1 MFANRRSS
9 QKPDESFYAEFKQ
22 RFSRGSPITVS
33 ADQGQGVPVTSQLG
47 STAIDEAIVDPQDTH
62 RYVRSP
68 CLNLPSAPS
77 PHVSD
82 TIMSPQSALPA
93 LEEKQPELTN
103 DYFNSAFENVDDGK
117 DAGATPKTFGDAW
130 RLTPS
135 IMDPNSNL
143 FSAFANQGPV
153 YYTPTPG
160 GFNTFYHSSAA
171 GDLHTP
177 GMGMNTPLSMPHS
190 MHGLQASDS
199 MHFGHFNPH
208 LLHPQ
213 QMFQDPYQVQPQHHP
228 QQQQQHLQPPQQT
241 FAPPSHFIHQDSG
254 YAAIDDGSNKTTPN
268 QNEIASMHNS
278 LTAPP
283 IQQRD
288 SGVSMSGFSSGEK
301 YGHATQNPSASAEG
315 DRFRYHTT
323 LNAPTAMVR
332 SADEIP
338 VTYLNKGQ
346 AYTMSI
352 YDTISPTT
360 ATNLRY
366 RTYVRISFED
376 EQQRAKTGA
385 CWQLWREGRGSNE
398 AHQRG
403 GRLLAVEYV
412 DPNQGGDDELRKPQ
426 VELEKASFD
435 GFVVNWHP
443 SNRANGVADC
453 SISVRFNFLSTDF
466 SHSKGVKGI
475 PVRLCAKT
483 ELLTSLPNVS
493 SSEAEVCF
501 AKVKLFRDHGA
512 ERKLSNDIAHVKKS
526 IEKLK
531 QQISQAE
538 AGIGT
543 VGKRKRSG
551 SMAKG
556 AASRSRL
563 MKHKRSWSADSDA
576 ETGRASAEEDL
587 HTKLLG
593 LQDMFSSTRPMSV
606 LYLRGDAEDDPD
618 LYPVKIAGG
627 DDVKVLNRSE
637 TWESKHSGSESPRSN
652 GESPTPSSIS
662 VTPKRRFSELQASTI
677 VEEDEEEEQKEE
689 SSCKK
694 PKLDRSA
701 SPERSTR
708 PIKREV
714 EATKDN
720 IYALDVDDSYKP
732 PPERPIKPGMSREPC
747 STRSTDKK
755 SVACFYVKEMNSTKP
770 YYRAVYL
777 VRRTVRD
784 LINGIS
790 EKFGIDPNR
799 VTQVTHINAKGLR
812 IIVDEDVVREVPEGQ
827 DMVVEFAPVTTE
839 HPDKQ
844 QHEIDPLVLVD
855 GDLPSITTAI
865 SDPLEMWLNY

>member
-1 MFANRRSS
+1 MFAHRRSS
-9 QKPDESFYAEFKQ
+9 QKPDETFYAEFKQ
-22 RFSRGSPITVS
+22 RFSSRGSPGIGSV
-33 ADQGQGVPVTSQLG
+33 DQGQAVPVTSQLG
-47 STAIDEAIVDPQDTH
+47 STAITEALVDPLDAH
-62 RYVRSP
+62 RYVSSLASTTFKHSTRSLLSAFGFTSITDMSP
-68 CLNLPSAPS
+68 PSAP
-77 PHVSD
+77 P
-82 TIMSPQSALPA
+82 LP
-93 LEEKQPELTN
+93 LERQPDLTD

-117 DAGATPKTFGDAW
+117 DAAATPKPFTDQW

-199 MHFGHFNPH
+199 MHFGHFNPNM
-208 LLHPQ
+208 LHPHH
-213 QMFQDPYQVQPQHHP
+213 MFHDPYQVQQQHHP
-228 QQQQQHLQPPQQT
+228 QQQHLQQPQPN

-254 YAAIDDGSNKTTPN
+254 YAAIDDSSNKTTPN
-268 QNEIASMHNS
+268 QNDMAGMHGG
-278 LTAPP
+278 LVPPP

-288 SGVSMSGFSSGEK
+288 SGVSLSGYNAGDK
-301 YGHATQNPSASAEG
+301 YGNATQHMPATAEG

-352 YDTISPTT
+352 FDTVPPSTSTT
-360 ATNLRY
+360 IRY

-376 EQQRAKTGA
+376 EQQRAKSGA

-412 DPNQGGDDELRKPQ
+412 DPNQGGDEEIRKSQ

-435 GFVVNWHP
+435 GFVVNWYP
-443 SNRANGVADC
+443 NNRTNGVADC

-483 ELLTSLPNVS
+483 ELLTDLPSVS
-493 SSEAEVCF
+493 SNDPEVCF

-538 AGIGT
+538 AGMGT

-563 MKHKRSWSADSDA
+563 MKHNRSWSADSEA
-576 ETGRASAEEDL
+576 EINRGSAEEDL
-587 HTKLLG
+587 HTRLLG
-593 LQDMFSSTRPMSV
+593 LQDMFSSTRPISV
-606 LYLRGDAEDDPD
+606 LYLRGEAEDDPD
-618 LYPVKIAGG
+618 LFPVKISGG
-627 DDVKVLNRSE
+627 DEIKPLGHSE
-637 TWESKHSGSESPRSN
+637 TWESKQSISESPRSN
-652 GESPTPSSIS
+652 GDSPTPSSIS

-677 VEEDEEEEQKEE
+677 VEEDEDEDEEEKEQ
-689 SSCKK
+689 SSAKK
-694 PKLDRSA
+694 PKLDRSI
-701 SPERSTR
+701 SPEPNSRA
-708 PIKREV
+708 IKREGANSNDDV
-714 EATKDN
+714 F
-720 IYALDVDDSYKP
+720 ALDVDDSYKP
-732 PPERPIKPGMSREPC
+732 PPERPIRPGMSPVLL
-747 STRSTDKK
+747 SS
-755 SVACFYVKEMNSTKP
+755 
-770 YYRAVYL
+770 
-777 VRRTVRD
+777 
-784 LINGIS
+784 S
-790 EKFGIDPNR
+790 EKSTNQLQWHAFTSKRCI
-799 VTQVTHINAKGLR
+799 
-812 IIVDEDVVREVPEGQ
+812 
-827 DMVVEFAPVTTE
+827 
-839 HPDKQ
+839 
-844 QHEIDPLVLVD
+844 
-855 GDLPSITTAI
+855 LPSHTIEQSILSAGRSATSSTVSPKSSA
-865 SDPLEMWLNY
+865 

>member
-1 MFANRRSS
+1 MTM
-9 QKPDESFYAEFKQ
+9 
-22 RFSRGSPITVS
+22 SP
-33 ADQGQGVPVTSQLG
+33 
-47 STAIDEAIVDPQDTH
+47 
-62 RYVRSP
+62 
-68 CLNLPSAPS
+68 PSAP
-77 PHVSD
+77 
-82 TIMSPQSALPA
+82 QALDD
-93 LEEKQPELTN
+93 KQPELTE
-103 DYFNSAFENVDDGK
+103 DYFNSAFENVDDVK
-117 DAGATPKTFGDAW
+117 DAVTSPKTFGDQW

-190 MHGLQASDS
+190 LHGLQAADS

-213 QMFQDPYQVQPQHHP
+213 HMFQDPYQVQQQHQQQ
-228 QQQQQHLQPPQQT
+228 QQQQQHLQQAQN

-254 YAAIDDGSNKTTPN
+254 YAAIDDVSNKTTPN
-268 QNEIASMHNS
+268 QNEMAGMHS
-278 LTAPP
+278 GLTAPP

-288 SGVSMSGFSSGEK
+288 SGVSISGFASADK
-301 YGHATQNPSASAEG
+301 YGNTTQHLPSSVEG
-315 DRFRYHTT
+315 DRFRFHTT
-323 LNAPTAMVR
+323 LNAPTAMIR

-352 YDTISPTT
+352 YDTVPPTT

-403 GRLLAVEYV
+403 GKLLAVEYV
-412 DPNQGGDDELRKPQ
+412 DPNQGGDEETRKPQ

-443 SNRANGVADC
+443 NNRANGVADC

-483 ELLTSLPNVS
+483 ELLTSLPSGS

-538 AGIGT
+538 AGIGA

-556 AASRSRL
+556 AASRSKL
-563 MKHKRSWSADSDA
+563 TKHKRSWSADSDA
-576 ETGRASAEEDL
+576 EMGRASAEEDL

-618 LYPVKIAGG
+618 LFPVKIAGG
-627 DDVKVLNRSE
+627 EESRVLDRSE
-637 TWESKHSGSESPRSN
+637 TWESKQSGSESPRSN
-652 GESPTPSSIS
+652 AESPTTSSASI
-662 VTPKRRFSELQASTI
+662 TPKRKFSELQASTI
-677 VEEDEEEEQKEE
+677 VEEEEEEEQEKEQ

-694 PKLDRSA
+694 AKLDRSS
-701 SPERSTR
+701 SPERPSQA
-708 PIKREV
+708 IKREA
-714 EATKDN
+714 ESFKDN
-720 IYALDVDDSYKP
+720 IFALDVDDDYKP
-732 PPERPIKPGMSREPC
+732 PPERPVKPGKSRKTLDLE
-747 STRSTDKK
+747 STNERI
-755 SVACFYVKEMNSTKP
+755 VACFYVREMDSSKP

-790 EKFGIDPNR
+790 EKFGTDPNR

-812 IIVDEDVVREVPEGQ
+812 IVVDEDVVREVPEGQ
-827 DMVVEFAPVTTE
+827 DMIVEFAPVTAE
-839 HPDKQ
+839 HPFKH
-844 QHEIDPLVLVD
+844 QHETDPPTVVD
-855 GDLPSITTAI
+855 GDLPTMSTTI

>member
-9 QKPDESFYAEFKQ
+9 QKPDESFYADFKQ
-22 RFSRGSPITVS
+22 RFSSRGSPSTGS
-33 ADQGQGVPVTSQLG
+33 ADQSQGVPVTSQLG
-47 STAIDEAIVDPQDTH
+47 STAITEAIVDPQDTH
-62 RYVRSP
+62 RYVPSS
-68 CLNLPSAPS
+68 CLSLSLAPS
-77 PHVSD
+77 LLASN
-82 TIMSPQSALPA
+82 TIMSPPPA
-93 LEEKQPELTN
+93 PHTLIKRQPELTD
-103 DYFNSAFENVDDGK
+103 DYFNSAFDNVDHDGK
-117 DAGATPKTFGDAW
+117 DTGTTPKPFGDQW

-208 LLHPQ
+208 MLHPH
-213 QMFQDPYQVQPQHHP
+213 QMFQDPYQVQSQHHAQQQHHL
-228 QQQQQHLQPPQQT
+228 QQQQQQQT

-254 YAAIDDGSNKTTPN
+254 YAAIDDTSNKTTPSHN
-268 QNEIASMHNS
+268 DMTSMHNG
-278 LTAPP
+278 LAPPP

-288 SGVSMSGFSSGEK
+288 SGVSMSGYNSTDKFI
-301 YGHATQNPSASAEG
+301 HATQHMPTSTDG

-323 LNAPTAMVR
+323 LNAPTAMIR
-332 SADEIP
+332 STDEIP

-352 YDTISPTT
+352 YDTVPPTT
-360 ATNLRY
+360 STNLKY

-376 EQQRAKTGA
+376 EQQRAKSGA

-412 DPNQGGDDELRKPQ
+412 DPNQGGDDEIRKPQ

-443 SNRANGVADC
+443 TNRTNGVADC

-483 ELLTSLPNVS
+483 ELVTDLPNVS
-493 SSEAEVCF
+493 SNDAEVCF

-556 AASRSRL
+556 AASRSKL

-576 ETGRASAEEDL
+576 ELSRGSAEEDL
-587 HTKLLG
+587 HSRLLG
-593 LQDMFSSTRPMSV
+593 LQDMFSSTRPLSV
-606 LYLRGDAEDDPD
+606 LYLRGEAEDDPD

-627 DDVKVLNRSE
+627 DEVKALNRSE
-637 TWESKHSGSESPRSN
+637 TWESKQSGSESPRSN
-652 GESPTPSSIS
+652 GDSPTPSSLS
-662 VTPKRRFSELQASTI
+662 ATPKRRFSELQASTI
-677 VEEDEEEEQKEE
+677 LEEEEEEEEKEQ
-689 SSCKK
+689 SSAKK
-694 PKLDRSA
+694 PRLDKDA
-701 SPERSTR
+701 SPDVNSR
-708 PIKREV
+708 PIKREG
-714 EATKDN
+714 ASSNDN
-720 IYALDVDDSYKP
+720 VYALDVDDDYKP
-732 PPERPIKPGMSREPC
+732 PPERPIKPGMSICALVSSQKTNGEQLHA
-747 STRSTDKK
+747 ST
-755 SVACFYVKEMNSTKP
+755 
-770 YYRAVYL
+770 
-777 VRRTVRD
+777 
-784 LINGIS
+784 
-790 EKFGIDPNR
+790 
-799 VTQVTHINAKGLR
+799 
-812 IIVDEDVVREVPEGQ
+812 
-827 DMVVEFAPVTTE
+827 
-839 HPDKQ
+839 
-844 QHEIDPLVLVD
+844 
-855 GDLPSITTAI
+855 
-865 SDPLEMWLNY
+865 